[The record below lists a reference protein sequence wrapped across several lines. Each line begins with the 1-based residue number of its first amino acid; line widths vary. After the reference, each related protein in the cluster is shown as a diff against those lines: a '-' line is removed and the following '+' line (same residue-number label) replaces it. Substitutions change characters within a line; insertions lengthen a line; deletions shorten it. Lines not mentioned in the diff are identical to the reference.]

1 LILFFIFAVLTD
13 NQREKVMKTQEG
25 MYANTVT
32 YKIDADEQDY
42 LYVKKSQV
50 TGGGNGL
57 FTAIPIYKD
66 EVICIFKGEYLSSD
80 EALKRAVIG
89 EDRYF
94 INMLQGGIMDSMHT
108 NCFAK
113 YANDVVGTTYK
124 TNSKISLD
132 EHDNVCIVATRKIME
147 GEEIFCSY
155 GKRYWKNIINN

>member
-1 LILFFIFAVLTD
+1 
-13 NQREKVMKTQEG
+13 MKTQKG
-25 MYANTVT
+25 TYANTVT

-42 LYVKKSQV
+42 LYVKQSQIENA
-50 TGGGNGL
+50 GNGL

-66 EVICIFKGEYLSSD
+66 EVICLFKGEYLSNE
-80 EALKRAVIG
+80 EALKRALIG

-108 NCFAK
+108 SCFAK

-132 EHDNVCIVATRKIME
+132 EHDNVCIVATRRIQE
-147 GEEIFCSY
+147 GEEILCSY
-155 GKRYWKNIINN
+155 GKRYWSKRYEI